1 MTVDASAPRAGRYDD
16 VPIEV
21 RGRRWR
27 AIPLLPSLSIVIVIV
42 IVIMAIFAPVLSP
55 HNPKLGELNDSL
67 TPPVFL
73 AGGSS
78 NFPLG
83 TDIQGRDQ
91 LSRILH
97 GARLSL
103 LVVAIVL
110 VFKTILGVGLGVLAG
125 FLGGIWDLVIMRVV
139 DLLLSFPQFLM
150 AILMAVVFGPSF
162 TNVILII
169 TLFIWPA
176 TARLVR
182 GEVLALKSQE
192 YVTLARCAGASNA
205 RIMLK
210 HILPGVVPTVLVL
223 TTLQVGAV
231 ILFEASLSYLG
242 VGIPPPN
249 PSWGNMIADGRGQL
263 DSEPWL
269 SVFPGLAIFF
279 LVLSMNTLGDWL
291 RDRLDPRLRIL

>member
-21 RGRRWR
+21 SGRRWR